1 MSKLFQQYSKN
12 VTNILQKYSKQIS
25 IPISIPIPIPIS
37 IPIFRHSVIPSFRHS
52 VIPSFKEKLEKRN
65 DGLQG
70 PKLFWK
76 LGWWGNIHFWLSP
89 SIVWE
94 PRLGHLKETRLGR
107 GFGGNRGGG
116 EISISGDHRL
126 ESGGHF
132 QAL

>member
-1 MSKLFQQYSKN
+1 MSTIF
-12 VTNILQKYSKQIS
+12 QKYYKHITNTLQTDFDSDFDPDS
-25 IPISIPIPIPIS
+25 DSDFDSDFPS
-37 IPIFRHSVIPSFRHS
+37 FRHSVIPSFRHS

>member
-1 MSKLFQQYSKN
+1 MCQQYSKHI
-12 VTNILQKYSKQIS
+12 TKILQKYSKQIS

-52 VIPSFKEKLEKRN
+52 VIPSFKEKFEKRN

-116 EISISGDHRL
+116 EISTSGDHRL